1 MVLSVPLR
9 VLSPRRR
16 GSRTDSPPR
25 EGGRCPTQSLSIC
38 SRSRLLPF
46 TLLVRQ
52 SPKIATMSKCFLL
65 RSQDVQ
71 KILPDE
77 RVEGVSG
84 VKVFYKCTA
93 ICRNGECCD
102 LDRYT
107 FFHNSRIIGLFIQ
120 FLQLSFHNYGMAQA
134 APPPALYGKLCMRL
148 TTQLRLHVYCLSMV
162 ATLTFFIGLP
172 RFQRTS

>member
-46 TLLVRQ
+46 TLLVRHSQ
-52 SPKIATMSKCFLL
+52 KIATMSKCFLF
-65 RSQDVQ
+65 RSCFHPLQGVQ
-71 KILPDE
+71 KKKPDE

-93 ICRNGECCD
+93 IFRNGECCD

-107 FFHNSRIIGLFIQ
+107 
-120 FLQLSFHNYGMAQA
+120 YV
-134 APPPALYGKLCMRL
+134 
-148 TTQLRLHVYCLSMV
+148 HVHV
-162 ATLTFFIGLP
+162 
-172 RFQRTS
+172 